1 MYLISAVAR
10 SRFKWLV
17 ICFLVMFI
25 IVYISYQN
33 DSINPNHKINDE
45 KTVKQINLA
54 PLHNF
59 EIQGSFRSMLNE
71 SIINNIDVDDDVKEE
86 DTEKPSLYYVENSK
100 CKIPFIDPFAAEVM
114 EDYKPEVFETCSNES
129 DLVRPIFDMNRK
141 RYVLHINET
150 LAAEKLNSSD
160 IEYNCYYQEI
170 TRKANHDSY
179 NDLLPQI
186 YFSQG
191 YVVPFHVQGMI
202 LACHEAA
209 NTSNVLQKDGYALVQ
224 YKPLPASDPK
234 KSTPRKPSVIMFGI
248 DSMSRINFRRTMPK
262 VFKFLTRR
270 GWYEMQGYNKV
281 GDNTFPNLMAILSGY
296 LPDSAKEKV
305 CDTDNKG
312 CFDRMPFIWK
322 FLKGAGYLTAYGED
336 ECGINT
342 FNYVKPGFVETPTD
356 YYYRPFLKAFE
367 NEMDTWKCASCTLKY
382 CIGRRV
388 QSSYVYD
395 YAKEF
400 AKRYIDERPIWGLFW
415 SSSFS
420 HDSYSM
426 PSKMENY
433 ILQYM
438 LDFKQDGVFEQSIV
452 VFFSDHGARFGTL
465 TSYSSG
471 FLEERLPMM
480 FIYLPPW
487 FRAKY
492 PEYVKALELNRN
504 RLTSNYD
511 LHNTLKHIIEI
522 GELPN
527 SPKLPKASDC
537 PTCQSLFY
545 PVKEIRTCAEA
556 GISEHYC
563 TCQPYKRISTD
574 WSKRIA
580 YGVIDRMNDYLRGR
594 NFSSLCENLTLSYVH
609 KTEIK
614 LPANIGYHDELP
626 TIDVAYYR
634 TKFKVRQN
642 SADFFA
648 TVLYNNVTNNVDVD
662 VETISRTN
670 SYEEDSSCI
679 VDKLAKL
686 YCICQSLL
694 KP

>member
-1 MYLISAVAR
+1 
-10 SRFKWLV
+10 
-17 ICFLVMFI
+17 MFI
-25 IVYISYQN
+25 IVYIPYQIG
-33 DSINPNHKINDE
+33 STNPTPTHTLYNAKPTRKLNYE
-45 KTVKQINLA
+45 L
-54 PLHNF
+54 
-59 EIQGSFRSMLNE
+59 QGSLDTIKNE
-71 SIINNIDVDDDVKEE
+71 TIAKHKTIDNKDSNDNDDDDDVDDERETVSGKL
-86 DTEKPSLYYVENSK
+86 PLYYVENSK
-100 CKIPFIDPFAAEVM
+100 CRIPFIDPFAAEVM
-114 EDYKPEVFETCSNES
+114 DHYKPEVFETCSNES
-129 DLVRPIFDMNRK
+129 DLVRPIFDITRT

-150 LAAEKLNSSD
+150 LAAQKLNSSD
-160 IEYNCYYQEI
+160 VEYNCYYQEI
-170 TRKANHDSY
+170 TRNVNHDSY
-179 NDLLPQI
+179 NDPLPQI

-191 YVVPFHVQGMI
+191 YVVPLHVQGMI

-209 NTSNVLQKDGYALVQ
+209 NASNVLQKDAYALVQ
-224 YKPLPASDPK
+224 YKPPPAADSK
-234 KSTPRKPSVIMFGI
+234 ETTPRKPSVIMFGI

-262 VFKFLTRR
+262 VYKFLTRR

-322 FLKGAGYLTAYGED
+322 YLKGAGYLTAYAED
-336 ECGINT
+336 ECDINT
-342 FNYVKPGFVETPTD
+342 FNYVKPGFVEQPVD
-356 YYYRPFLKAFE
+356 YYYRPFLKAFQG
-367 NEMDTWKCASCTLKY
+367 EMDTWKCASCTLKY

-400 AKRYIDERPIWGLFW
+400 AKRYVDERPIWGLFW

-426 PSKMENY
+426 PSKMENFT
-433 ILQYM
+433 LQYL
-438 LDFKQDGVFEQSIV
+438 LDFKQDGVFKQSIV
-452 VFFSDHGARFGTL
+452 IFFSDHGARYGTL
-465 TSYSSG
+465 SSYSSG

-511 LHNTLKHIIEI
+511 LHNTLKHIV
-522 GELPN
+522 ELGQLPS

-537 PTCQSLFY
+537 PQCQSLFY

-563 TCQPYKRISTD
+563 TCVPYKRISAD
-574 WSKRIA
+574 WSDRIA
-580 YGVIDRMNDYLRGR
+580 HGVIGRINDYLWGR
-594 NFSSLCENLTLSYVH
+594 NFSSLCANLTLSYVH

-614 LPANIGYHDELP
+614 IESNMSFHDELP
-626 TIDVAYYR
+626 TVDVAFYR
-634 TKFKVRQN
+634 TKFKVQQN

-648 TVLYNNVTNNVDVD
+648 TVLYNNATDHVDVN

-670 SYEEDSSCI
+670 SYEEDSTCI
-679 VDKLAKL
+679 GDKLAKL
-686 YCICQSLL
+686 YCICHSLL